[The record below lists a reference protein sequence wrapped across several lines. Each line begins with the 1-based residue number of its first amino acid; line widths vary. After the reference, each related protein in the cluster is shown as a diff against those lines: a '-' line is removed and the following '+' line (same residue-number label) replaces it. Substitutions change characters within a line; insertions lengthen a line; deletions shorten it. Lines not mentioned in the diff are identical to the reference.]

1 MLDKKISVSEQVSNL
16 PLEAQLF
23 YTWAIPHA
31 DDVGLLPY
39 SVKTL
44 KATVIPLLDVSL
56 DRVEQIVNELV
67 NARLWAIY
75 EYGGMTF
82 YQILNF
88 TKYQTLKK
96 DRQPQTILPI
106 IYFKNQRK
114 SWEFI
119 ESLGFHLEDDGI
131 QMDTEVKRSEEKRRE
146 VTQVKEGAESFETFW
161 EKYPRKVAKQA
172 ARAAWSR
179 LQPSEQLLSEILAG
193 VEKWAKSQQWTKD
206 GGQFIPHPA
215 TFLNGRRWEDDV
227 PKPIT
232 RSVDLR

>member
-16 PLEAQLF
+16 SLEAQLLC
-23 YTWAIPHA
+23 TWAIPHA

-44 KATVIPLLDVSL
+44 KATILPLLDISL
-56 DRVEQIVNELV
+56 DRFEQMVNELV

-96 DRQPQTILPI
+96 DRNPQTILPVVL
-106 IYFKNQRK
+106 FKEAAK
-114 SWEFI
+114 SWAFI
-119 ESLGFHLEDDGI
+119 ESLGFHLEDDEF
-131 QMDTEVKRSEEKRRE
+131 QMGTEVKRREVKRRE
-146 VTQVKEGAESFETFW
+146 VTQVREGAENFETFW

-179 LQPSEQLLSEILAG
+179 LQPSEQLLSEILEG
-193 VEKWAKSQQWTKD
+193 VSRWAKSPQWTKD

-215 TFLNGRRWEDDV
+215 TFINGRRWEDDV